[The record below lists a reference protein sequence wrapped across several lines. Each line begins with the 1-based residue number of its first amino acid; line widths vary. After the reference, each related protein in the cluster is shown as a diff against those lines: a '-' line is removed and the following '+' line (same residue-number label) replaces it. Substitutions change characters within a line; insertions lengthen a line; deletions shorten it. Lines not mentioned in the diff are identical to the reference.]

1 MSVPDDF
8 AGSIH
13 VGDVI
18 DNGGALSSW
27 SSNENVAENFTA
39 HGPWGEKGAVLVI
52 EGGTKRGTSIKHLS
66 ANGRDEDEVL
76 IPASA
81 QYEITDIFDGDT
93 VYVYLKEVS

>member
-1 MSVPDDF
+1 M
-8 AGSIH
+8 
-13 VGDVI
+13 
-18 DNGGALSSW
+18 
-27 SSNENVAENFTA
+27 
-39 HGPWGEKGAVLVI
+39 I

-81 QYEITDIFDGDT
+81 QYEVTDIYDGDT